1 MGHGR
6 GDDLAGRSSGLTGL
20 SFRRTGG
27 FAASALPPV
36 TVELADLSAEDRAA
50 VEAALESL
58 DLPWGPKAAP
68 APPYPDG
75 FRYVLEIERDGRRE
89 RIEVADRDAP
99 PPLRELLGRLT
110 RAASATRRHQF

>member
-6 GDDLAGRSSGLTGL
+6 ADDLAGRPSGLTGL

-36 TVELADLSAEDRAA
+36 TVELADLPAEERAA

-58 DLPWGPKAAP
+58 DLPWGPKAAH
-68 APPYPDG
+68 APPHPDG
-75 FRYVLEIERDGRRE
+75 FRYVLEIERDGRSQRL
-89 RIEVADRDAP
+89 EVSDRDAS
-99 PPLRELLGRLT
+99 PPLRALLARLT
-110 RAASATRRHQF
+110 RAAAERRRR